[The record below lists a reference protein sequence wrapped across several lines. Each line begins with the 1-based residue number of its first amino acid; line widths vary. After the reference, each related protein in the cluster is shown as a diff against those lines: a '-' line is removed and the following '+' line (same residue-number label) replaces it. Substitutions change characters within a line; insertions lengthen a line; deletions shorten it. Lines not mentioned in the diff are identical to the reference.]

1 MIDSHPKKES
11 RRKTSKNPKTW
22 YLNTSIKKKKV
33 PNTPLDSP
41 SISKKKKDCRGDCC
55 QSKVILDKG
64 YTTRSITSKKI
75 AITLLSIDRG
85 SIDTKPWIGY
95 LDAGGPTFCERFRV
109 FPVWNLR
116 IIDPRSVYTGDP
128 LSDSRGS
135 VSPDNGRSRCD
146 HGRRNRWTRETT
158 PPRIPSSRS
167 LDGRIKADDDDDVG
181 SWEKGL
187 ILAKR
192 AIHSHGC

>member
-1 MIDSHPKKES
+1 MI
-11 RRKTSKNPKTW
+11 SK
-22 YLNTSIKKKKV
+22 YLDQKKKF
-33 PNTPLDSP
+33 PTLP
-41 SISKKKKDCRGDCC
+41 SIPPQFRKKKDCRGDCC
-55 QSKVILDKG
+55 QSKVIPDKG

-95 LDAGGPTFCERFRV
+95 LNAGGPTFCERFRV
-109 FPVWNLR
+109 LPVWNLR

>member
-1 MIDSHPKKES
+1 MI
-11 RRKTSKNPKTW
+11 SK
-22 YLNTSIKKKKV
+22 YLDQKKKKSSQHS
-33 PNTPLDSP
+33 PRFPLNFE
-41 SISKKKKDCRGDCC
+41 KKKKDCRGDCC
-55 QSKVILDKG
+55 QSKVIPDKG

-75 AITLLSIDRG
+75 AITLL

-109 FPVWNLR
+109 LPVWNLR

-167 LDGRIKADDDDDVG
+167 LDGRIKADDGDDVG